1 MTENTNASE
10 STEPQVATAAQVRA
24 AFKAGKF
31 TLPEGVSTASLLG
44 KDGTGEKVRGR
55 IHPAAMDAFLASR
68 AGRGLVR
75 PYLGNT
81 DADGNPVERATKA
94 PTLVTVP
101 RVNSKGRSL
110 APTVLSRTEILAL
123 AGEPTNK
130 RGALSQK
137 VLAAAGAA
145 HVASGAKVV
154 KPSA

>member
-1 MTENTNASE
+1 MSENSN
-10 STEPQVATAAQVRA
+10 VATAAQVREA
-24 AFKAGKF
+24 ARKGKF
-31 TLPEGVSTASLLG
+31 NLPEGVSTASLF
-44 KDGTGEKVRGR
+44 GTGGTAEAPTKVRGR
-55 IHPAAMDAFLASR
+55 IHPAHMDAFLASR
-68 AGRGLVR
+68 AGKGLVR

-110 APTVLSRTEILAL
+110 APTVMSRQEALAL

-130 RGALSQK
+130 RGALSKK

-154 KPSA
+154 KG